1 MTRNHI
7 EVNETLDCTGLA
19 CPMPIVRTK
28 KAMQNMSSGEVL
40 EVQATDKGSLAD
52 LQAWAKS
59 AGHQYLGTVTEGEL
73 LKHFVR
79 KASPHDVKQEATYPH
94 TATNEE
100 LDASLKSGTGNMLL
114 LDVREAAEYAF
125 GHITGAVSIPLG
137 QLEQRLEEL
146 PNDRQLFVICRT
158 GSRSDMAC
166 TLLADKGYANVR
178 NVLPGMSGWT
188 GPVEK
193 LN

>member
-1 MTRNHI
+1 MTTNHI
-7 EVNETLDCTGLA
+7 EANETLDCTGLA

-28 KAMQNMSSGEVL
+28 KAIQNMNSGEVL

-100 LDASLKSGTGNMLL
+100 LEARLSGGADDMLL

-125 GHITGAVSIPLG
+125 GHIAGAVSIPLG

-146 PNDRQLFVICRT
+146 PTDRELFVICRT

-166 TLLADKGYANVR
+166 NLLAEKGYEKAR
-178 NVLPGMSGWT
+178 NVIPGMSGWS